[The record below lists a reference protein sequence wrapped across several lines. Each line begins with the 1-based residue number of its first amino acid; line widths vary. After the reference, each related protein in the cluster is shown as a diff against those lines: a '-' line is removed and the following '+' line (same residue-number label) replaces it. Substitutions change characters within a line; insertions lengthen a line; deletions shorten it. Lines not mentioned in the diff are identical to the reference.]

1 MKYEC
6 IIIGGGASGLM
17 AASALKLNKRGII
30 LEGTNRL
37 GTKLLMSGGGHC
49 NITHDGSIKE
59 FVGAYGENGKKVRK
73 LLYRHSN
80 EELINLL
87 ESEGVAVKSDEDGRV
102 FPASMKSQDI
112 LDVFVR
118 RAKRNGWEIR
128 TSAKVCSI
136 KPGDDEIVIKL
147 ASGDELTCSRVIL
160 AGGGITYPGTG
171 SDGSLHEIVKRDL
184 GIEVTSL
191 VPALRP
197 VEVEGYPYAELAG
210 LSIPRVKVTV
220 KRHGKKDASWTGD
233 MLLAHREF
241 TGPVMLAASRASE
254 AGAEILIN
262 YTAGNDIERFER
274 ALETIRS
281 AMKRSG
287 KALHTIAAEELG
299 IPKRLASALA
309 ERAGSP
315 EKLAKL
321 VTEDSFKVSDA
332 KADLRK
338 AMVTRGGIPLDK
350 ECGADPKT
358 LELAGVPGCYAIGE
372 LLDVDG
378 ATGGYNLQ
386 FAYSSACAAADH
398 IGGQM

>member
-1 MKYEC
+1 
-6 IIIGGGASGLM
+6 M
-17 AASALKLNKRGII
+17 AASALKLNKKGII
-30 LEGTNRL
+30 LEGTSRL

-49 NITHDGSIKE
+49 NITHDGSIKN
-59 FVGAYGENGKKVRK
+59 FFGAYGENGKKVRK

-102 FPASMKSQDI
+102 FPASMRSQDI

-128 TSAKVCSI
+128 TSAKVSSI
-136 KPGDDEIVIKL
+136 KHGGDEFVIKL

-184 GIEVTSL
+184 GIEVTLL

-197 VEVEGYPYAELAG
+197 IEVEGYPYAELAG
-210 LSIPRVKVTV
+210 LSIPKVKVTV

-233 MLLAHREF
+233 MLFAHREF
-241 TGPVMLAASRASE
+241 TGPAMLAASRASE

-262 YTAGNDIERFER
+262 YVAGNDIERSEH
-274 ALETIRS
+274 ALEIIRS

-299 IPKRLASALA
+299 IPKRLAGVLT

-315 EKLAKL
+315 EKLARL
-321 VTEDSFKVSDA
+321 ATEDSFKVTDA
-332 KADLRK
+332 KADLGK

-358 LELAGVPGCYAIGE
+358 LELARVPGCYAIGE

-398 IGGQM
+398 IGEQM